1 MGLSTKQLKI
11 LAFGASQYD
20 ALICDGAVRSG
31 KTSIMSIA
39 FVLWMMAGFDNQN
52 FAFCGKTVGTVERNI
67 IGPLLNVRYLT
78 DNYDLQYSRSTR
90 VLTVRRGGKANR
102 VYLFGGKDEG
112 SYMLIQGITLAGVLM
127 DEVALMP
134 KSFVD
139 QALARCSV
147 PGSKYWFN
155 CNPASP
161 AHWFRQEWILQPAKH
176 NALHLHFLLDDNPGL
191 SESIKERYRTM
202 YSGVFFE
209 RYIMGRWV
217 MAEGTIYSMYDPTDN
232 VYTDQTAPV
241 DMAWRSTRTIAID
254 YGTTNPTRYLDIYDD
269 GEVIRVHR
277 EYNWDSRQQLRQKTD
292 AEYADDL
299 EAFTGDEPLTIIV
312 DPSAASFIAELRSRG
327 MYVIPANNDVMDGI
341 RKTATLLQRR
351 QIQVNDQCRTVLDE
365 FGAYVWDDK
374 AAARGEERPVKQFDH
389 SMDALRYYINSLP
402 DWRFEDVS
410 AQQN

>member
-11 LAFGASQYD
+11 LAFGASRYD

-39 FVLWMMAGFDNQN
+39 FVLWMMANFDNQS
-52 FAFCGKTVGTVERNI
+52 FAFCGKTVGAVERNI
-67 IGPLLNVRYLT
+67 IGPLLNVRYIT
-78 DNYDLQYSRSTR
+78 DNYDLQYRR
-90 VLTVRRGGKANR
+90 NPPVLTVRRGRKTNLI
-102 VYLFGGKDEG
+102 YMFGGKDES
-112 SYMLIQGITLAGVLM
+112 SYTLIQGITLAGVLM

-139 QALARCSV
+139 QAVARCSV

-191 SESIKERYRTM
+191 SERIKDRYRTT

-241 DMAWRSTRTIAID
+241 DMAWRSARTIAID

-299 EAFTGDEPLTIIV
+299 EAFTGGEPLTIIV

-327 MYVIPANNDVMDGI
+327 MYVIPANNDVLDGI

-402 DWRFEDVS
+402 DWRFEDVT

>member
-11 LAFGASQYD
+11 LAFGASRYD

-39 FVLWMMAGFDNQN
+39 FVLWMMANFDNQS

-67 IGPLLNVRYLT
+67 IGPLLNVRYIT

-90 VLTVRRGGKANR
+90 VLTVRRGRKTNR
-102 VYLFGGKDEG
+102 IYLFGGKDES

-191 SESIKERYRTM
+191 SEAIKDRYRTM

-209 RYIMGRWV
+209 RYILGRWV

-299 EAFTGDEPLTIIV
+299 EAFTGCEPLTIIV

-327 MYVIPANNDVMDGI
+327 MYVLPANNDVLDGI

-374 AAARGEERPVKQFDH
+374 AAARGEERPVKQSDH

-410 AQQN
+410 AQQS

>member
-1 MGLSTKQLKI
+1 MGLSTKQVKI

-39 FVLWMMAGFDNQN
+39 FVLWMMANFDNQN

-67 IGPLLNVRYLT
+67 IGPLLNVRYIT

-90 VLTVRRGGKANR
+90 VLTVRRGRKQNR
-102 VYLFGGKDEG
+102 VYLFGGKDES

-161 AHWFRQEWILQPAKH
+161 AHWFRQEWILQQKKH

-191 SESIKERYRTM
+191 PESIKERYRTM

-299 EAFTGDEPLTIIV
+299 EAFTGGEPLTIIV

-327 MYVIPANNDVMDGI
+327 MYVIPANNDVLDGI

-402 DWRFEDVS
+402 DWRFEDVT

>member
-67 IGPLLNVRYLT
+67 IGPLLNVRYLA

-90 VLTVRRGGKANR
+90 VLTVRRGRKQNR
-102 VYLFGGKDEG
+102 VYLFGGKDES

-161 AHWFRQEWILQPAKH
+161 AHWFRQEWILQPKKH

-202 YSGVFFE
+202 YSGVFYE

-232 VYTDQTAPV
+232 VYTDETAPV
-241 DMAWRSTRTIAID
+241 DMVWRSTRTIAID

-299 EAFTGDEPLTIIV
+299 ETFTGGEPLTIIV

-327 MYVIPANNDVMDGI
+327 MYVLPANNDVMDGI

>member
-39 FVLWMMAGFDNQN
+39 FVLWMMANFDNQN

-67 IGPLLNVRYLT
+67 IGPLLNVRYIT

-90 VLTVRRGGKANR
+90 VLTVRRGGKINR
-102 VYLFGGKDEG
+102 VYLFGGKDES

-161 AHWFRQEWILQPAKH
+161 AHWFRQEWILQPKKH

-191 SESIKERYRTM
+191 PESIKGRYRTM

-299 EAFTGDEPLTIIV
+299 EAFTGGEPLTIIV

-327 MYVIPANNDVMDGI
+327 MYVLPANNDVMDGI

-402 DWRFEDVS
+402 DWRFEDVT

>member
-11 LAFGASQYD
+11 LAFGDSQYD

-39 FVLWMMAGFDNQN
+39 FVLWMMANFDNQN

-90 VLTVRRGGKANR
+90 ALTVRRGGKQNR
-102 VYLFGGKDEG
+102 VYLFGGKDES

-202 YSGVFFE
+202 YSGVFYE

-299 EAFTGDEPLTIIV
+299 EAFTGGEPLTIIV

-365 FGAYVWDDK
+365 FGAYVWDNK

-402 DWRFEDVS
+402 DWRFEDVT

>member
-39 FVLWMMAGFDNQN
+39 FVLWMMANFDNQN

-90 VLTVRRGGKANR
+90 VLTVRRGRKTNR
-102 VYLFGGKDEG
+102 VYLFGGKDES

-134 KSFVD
+134 KSFVE

-161 AHWFRQEWILQPAKH
+161 AHWFRQDWILQPAKH

-202 YSGVFFE
+202 YSGLFFE

-217 MAEGTIYSMYDPTDN
+217 MAEGTI
-232 VYTDQTAPV
+232 
-241 DMAWRSTRTIAID
+241 
-254 YGTTNPTRYLDIYDD
+254 
-269 GEVIRVHR
+269 
-277 EYNWDSRQQLRQKTD
+277 
-292 AEYADDL
+292 
-299 EAFTGDEPLTIIV
+299 
-312 DPSAASFIAELRSRG
+312 
-327 MYVIPANNDVMDGI
+327 
-341 RKTATLLQRR
+341 
-351 QIQVNDQCRTVLDE
+351 
-365 FGAYVWDDK
+365 
-374 AAARGEERPVKQFDH
+374 
-389 SMDALRYYINSLP
+389 
-402 DWRFEDVS
+402 
-410 AQQN
+410 

>member
-90 VLTVRRGGKANR
+90 VLTVRRGRKQNR
-102 VYLFGGKDEG
+102 VYLFGGKDES

-191 SESIKERYRTM
+191 SDTIKERYRTM

-269 GEVIRVHR
+269 GEIIRVHR
-277 EYNWDSRQQLRQKTD
+277 EYDWDSRQHLRQKTD

-299 EAFTGDEPLTIIV
+299 EAFTAGEPLTIIV

-402 DWRFEDVS
+402 DWRFEDVT

>member
-39 FVLWMMAGFDNQN
+39 FVLWMMANFDNQN

-90 VLTVRRGGKANR
+90 VLTVRRGRKQNR
-102 VYLFGGKDEG
+102 VYLFGGKDES

-191 SESIKERYRTM
+191 SESIKERYCTM
-202 YSGVFFE
+202 YSGVFYE

-299 EAFTGDEPLTIIV
+299 EAFTGGEPLTIIV

-327 MYVIPANNDVMDGI
+327 MYVLPANNDVMDGI